1 MLPAHLCYKTREE
14 KRTDVNFVTQIIID
28 GVNNLYDK
36 AILITADSDIT
47 PAVEAIK
54 RRDLRKY
61 FVYILPKKDK

>member
-1 MLPAHLCYKTREE
+1 
-14 KRTDVNFVTQIIID
+14 
-28 GVNNLYDK
+28 VNNLYDK